1 MKSDSLQTSGYLWLI
16 AVTLGWGTSWPFLK
30 IALIEI
36 PPWTFRGLIAPS
48 AALFLFGFA
57 ILMKESLRVPRAQ
70 WRPLVVAS
78 LLNITGWHIFS
89 ALGLRQMAPG
99 HASIIAYTMPLWAI
113 LLGFFSGRR
122 KTNQKAYSGAGARHG
137 WLGGF
142 ALRRVWGI
150 CPIAFGRALYV
161 ALCVFLG
168 RWNDRHEA
176 HAVAHS
182 AGSLVGWQLTLGGLP
197 ITLVALVL
205 EVPQLQPVSAQ
216 AVWSTVYVLVIPIV
230 FCWIAWFKVIQ
241 QTSITVATVSM
252 LMIPVVGVISANLIL
267 SEPIGWR
274 EIGALA
280 LVCLA
285 LAMVLSPQ
293 IAPGDV
299 EPSEEGTV

>member
-1 MKSDSLQTSGYLWLI
+1 MKSDSLQTTGYLWLI

-48 AALFLFGFA
+48 AALFLFGLA
-57 ILMKESLRVPRAQ
+57 ILMKESLRVPREQ
-70 WRPLVVAS
+70 WRPLFVAS

-89 ALGLRQMAPG
+89 ALGLRQMASG

-113 LLGFFSGRR
+113 LLGFFLAGEKPTKKRILGLALGMGGLAVLLSGEFGVFARSPLG
-122 KTNQKAYSGAGARHG
+122 TLYMLLSAFFWGAGTIVTKRTP
-137 WLGGF
+137 WLIPP
-142 ALRRVWGI
+142 A
-150 CPIAFGRALYV
+150 
-161 ALCVFLG
+161 
-168 RWNDRHEA
+168 
-176 HAVAHS
+176 
-182 AGSLVGWQLTLGGLP
+182 SLVGWQLTLGGLP

-205 EVPQLQPVSAQ
+205 EVPQLQPVSAH

-230 FCWIAWFKVIQ
+230 FCWIAWFKIIQ

-293 IAPGDV
+293 VAPGDV
-299 EPSEEGTV
+299 EPSEERTV